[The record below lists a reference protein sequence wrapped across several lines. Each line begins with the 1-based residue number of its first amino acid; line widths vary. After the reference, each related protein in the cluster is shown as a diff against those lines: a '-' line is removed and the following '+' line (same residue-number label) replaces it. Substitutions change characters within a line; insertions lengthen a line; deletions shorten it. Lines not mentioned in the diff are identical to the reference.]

1 MTSKADQ
8 VVADEEEEDKDDDTR
23 EATNKNEYGDGP
35 EMISY
40 KKSAQERAGVKFP
53 ISRLAKFAKNGRYA
67 DRIGQGAPV
76 FMAGVLEYLTF
87 EILELAS
94 SKAEEDKSSSN
105 KKSIMP
111 RHIMMAIKA
120 DEEFNKFLKGAEFKE
135 TGRAPTYFSDI
146 QTNKK
151 KKNLDES
158 ESDEEIHDMPMDS
171 D

>member
-1 MTSKADQ
+1 MQ
-8 VVADEEEEDKDDDTR
+8 VIEEEEKDDDETHDDS
-23 EATNKNEYGDGP
+23 KNDESGAS
-35 EMISY
+35 EMIPY

-87 EILELAS
+87 ELLELAS
-94 SKAEEDKSSSN
+94 SKANDDKSSSSKN
-105 KKSIMP
+105 SIMP
-111 RHIMMAIKA
+111 RHIMMAIKS

-135 TGRAPTYFSDI
+135 TGRAPTYISDV
-146 QTNKK
+146 QNNKK
-151 KKNLDES
+151 KKNMDDS
-158 ESDEEIHDMPMDS
+158 DSDEDVGDMAMDS